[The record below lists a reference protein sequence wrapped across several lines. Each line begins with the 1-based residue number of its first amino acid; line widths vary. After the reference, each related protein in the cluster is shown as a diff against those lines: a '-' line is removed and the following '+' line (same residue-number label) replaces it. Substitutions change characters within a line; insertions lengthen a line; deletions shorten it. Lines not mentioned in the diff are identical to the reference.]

1 MSDAVFD
8 PRGENVYEAK
18 RSKSCR
24 FGLLLIVIA
33 LAAGWSALQAFIIP
47 WFQGGSLPKPL
58 PIFMLAVS
66 VLLFGFGVLG
76 FVNAL
81 RGLPRL
87 TVMRDGIELETLFGT
102 KWANW
107 DSLSAFEL
115 TAVNRRVTYAS
126 SAIVGAAVSGNLQ
139 RRKKFTIPDAFL
151 APIDTILANLH
162 AHQAR
167 ILGISRPVPMPA
179 AKTRDK
185 TRFGVA
191 DFSVPWLTFSI
202 LFVLVVIFVGEQIYA
217 IDASST
223 VSRSPSLVSLV
234 ALGGLNRTLV
244 LGHGEWYRIFTA
256 PLLHGDPSHIFF
268 NGLALV
274 MVGYQLER
282 LVGRLWFFAFFVIGA
297 LGGAMFSLMIN
308 PANVTSVG
316 ASGAIM
322 GLFGAAYM
330 SSFRLPIEAK
340 ERWRMQVR
348 SAFVLIPSLGPLAT
362 SAAAGH
368 VDYGAHLGGML
379 AGALSMA
386 LLLRAWPETSPLPT
400 ARSMAVAIA
409 SLGLVLMA
417 TGFVEVASY
426 YPTYKTL
433 GALIPPGEVP
443 KDQKEGKV
451 RATDLTARYP
461 LDPRAHMY
469 RGLWLI
475 DTHDFAGA
483 ERELRLATQQAEDF
497 RFFFGAKMENGL
509 RAALAAVLLQEGKQK
524 DAKEIASPV
533 CHASSGDRAPQQLQ
547 TMLVEQHLCDG

>member
-1 MSDAVFD
+1 MSEAIFD

-24 FGLLLIVIA
+24 FGMLLIVIA
-33 LAAGWSALQAFIIP
+33 LAAGWAAVQAFIP
-47 WFQGGSLPKPL
+47 WFNGGALPKPL
-58 PIFMLAVS
+58 PIFMLAIS
-66 VLLFGFGVLG
+66 VPLFGVGVMG
-76 FVNAL
+76 FINAL

-87 TVMRDGIELETLFGT
+87 TVMRDGVELETLFGT

-139 RRKKFTIPDAFL
+139 RKKKLTIPDAFL
-151 APIDTILANLH
+151 APIETIFANLH

-167 ILGISRPVPMPA
+167 RLGISHPLAVPA
-179 AKTRDK
+179 AKARDEA
-185 TRFGVA
+185 RFGVA

-202 LFVLVVIFVGEQIYA
+202 LLLLVITFIGEQIYA
-217 IDASST
+217 IDASGA
-223 VSRSPSLVSLV
+223 VSRRPSLVSLV

-244 LGHGEWYRIFTA
+244 FGHGEWYRIFTA

-274 MVGYQLER
+274 MAGYQLER
-282 LVGRLWFFAFFVIGA
+282 LVGRLWFFALFVIGA

-340 ERWRMQVR
+340 ERWRMQIR

-386 LLLRAWPETSPLPT
+386 LLLRAWPETSPLPM
-400 ARSMAVAIA
+400 ARSMAVAVA

-417 TGFVEVASY
+417 TGFAEVANY
-426 YPTYKTL
+426 YPTYQTL
-433 GALIPPGEVP
+433 GALIPAGEVP
-443 KDQKEGKV
+443 KDQREGKV
-451 RATDLTARYP
+451 RAIDLTARYP
-461 LDPRAHMY
+461 LDPRGHMY

-475 DTHDFAGA
+475 DAHDFAAA
-483 ERELRLATQQAEDF
+483 ERELRLATRQAGDF
-497 RFFFGAKMENGL
+497 RFFFGGQLENTQ
-509 RAALAAVLLQEGKQK
+509 RALLAVVLFHEGKHK
-524 DAKEIASPV
+524 DAKEIAGPV
-533 CHASSGDRAPQQLQ
+533 CQASPDDRAPQQLLAI
-547 TMLVEQHLCDG
+547 LVEQHLCDG